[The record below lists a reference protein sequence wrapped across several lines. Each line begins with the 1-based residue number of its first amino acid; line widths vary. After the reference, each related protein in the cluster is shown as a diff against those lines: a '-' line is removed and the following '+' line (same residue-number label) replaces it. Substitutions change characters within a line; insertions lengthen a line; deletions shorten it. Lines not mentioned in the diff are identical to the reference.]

1 LGQLGYLLL
10 SLLYLSLLRQVF
22 PVLGI
27 PQLHLMIHFHP
38 LVLNTQSL
46 DSRSHLVLRQIR
58 TAHVVLELT
67 QKHSKTILEVFVLG
81 EQSLGLHEDDLVFL
95 LQLLALV
102 SQSSLRLG
110 QVLSIDQASQ
120 GLFIDMSHS

>member
-1 LGQLGYLLL
+1 
-10 SLLYLSLLRQVF
+10 
-22 PVLGI
+22 
-27 PQLHLMIHFHP
+27 MIHLHP
-38 LVLNTQSL
+38 LILNAQAL

-67 QKHSKTILEVFVLG
+67 QKHSETILEVFVLG
-81 EQSLGLHEDDLVFL
+81 EQGLGLHEDDLVFL

-102 SQSSLRLG
+102 PQGFLRLG

-120 GLFIDMSHS
+120 GLLIDVSHS